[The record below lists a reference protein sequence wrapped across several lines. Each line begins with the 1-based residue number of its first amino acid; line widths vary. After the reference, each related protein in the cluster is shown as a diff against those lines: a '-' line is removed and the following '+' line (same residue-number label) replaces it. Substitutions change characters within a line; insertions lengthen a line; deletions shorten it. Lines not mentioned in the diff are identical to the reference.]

1 MPKLPDPEPHFDRL
15 ALLQAVHAQDIGL
28 RVTTNNAEGF
38 KRIMYQAMREHG
50 LRIHIYSDPIAA
62 SSFYLL
68 KQPVAAAAAEEA
80 EEPSSGED

>member
-1 MPKLPDPEPHFDRL
+1 MPKLPDEPHFDRL
-15 ALLQAVHAQDIGL
+15 ALLQAVHAQDLGL

-38 KRIMYQAMREHG
+38 KRIMYAAMREHN

-68 KQPVAAAAAEEA
+68 KQAVNGPIA